1 MTLNLNVIERFKKLP
16 LGNICDANQRRGNMD
31 SGIRPVDLASKL
43 VGEAYTVR
51 CHPRDNL
58 ALHKAIYE
66 APNGS
71 VLVIDT
77 QGYYNCGYF
86 GDIMALACQVRQIAG
101 VVIDGG
107 CRDSNDLQEMNF
119 PTFSR
124 TINSGG
130 TVKETVGQ
138 TACPIVCGGVS
149 VATNDLIVADRDGVV
164 VIKCEDVEKVLEKA
178 EAIAA
183 KEISVRE
190 KLLANQ
196 STLEIFGFSK
206 LS

>member
-31 SGIRPVDLASKL
+31 SGIRPVDPASKL

-77 QGYYNCGYF
+77 QGYSNCGYF

-138 TACPIVCGGVS
+138 TACPIVCGGVC
-149 VATNDLIVADRDGVV
+149 VATSDLIVADRDGVV
-164 VIKCEDVEKVLEKA
+164 VIKCEDVQKVLEKA

-206 LS
+206 LL